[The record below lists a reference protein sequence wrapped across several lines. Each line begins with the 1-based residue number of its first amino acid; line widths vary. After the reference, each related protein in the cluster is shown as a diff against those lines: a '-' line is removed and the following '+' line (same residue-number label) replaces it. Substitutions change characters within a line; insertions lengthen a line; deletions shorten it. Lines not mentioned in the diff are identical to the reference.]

1 MSHRRLGVFGGT
13 FDPVHHAHLIV
24 AAEAFEALNLD
35 LLLFVPAAEP
45 PHKRGSVVAS
55 AEQRM
60 RMLSTAIEGD
70 PRFRVDD
77 LELRRPGPSY
87 TVDTLQ
93 ALREREP
100 EAEIFFL
107 LGVDQFR
114 DFGKWREPDRI
125 VRLARLAVLARG
137 GETVDVDGP
146 YPATAVAVSRID
158 ISGTEI
164 RKRTS
169 EGRSVRYYVPEGVRE
184 IIERERI
191 Y

>member
-1 MSHRRLGVFGGT
+1 MGVFGGT